1 MEHYTPDVG
10 RVLDYGSGKVP
21 RQTELLRQ
29 AGFDVH
35 PYEVH
40 ENRVEGVHVGD
51 GDVYINCSWDVIL
64 LSNVLNVQDDVTDA
78 AQNVVWALGRKPR
91 VVIFNMPNSPCYWA
105 RWGDKQIGPAGRRH
119 LLEDKLMAVLRSKD
133 YNLMQKYPYSG
144 GVVYVIDNGQ
154 APKEPP
160 KFLSTRFGY

>member
-64 LSNVLNVQDDVTDA
+64 LSNVLNVQSHVIKA
-78 AQNVVWALGRKPR
+78 ATLVKWAINRKPR
-91 VVIFNMPNSPCYWA
+91 AVIFNMPNGPCYWKDDRSPKA
-105 RWGDKQIGPAGRRH
+105 RNNELIDTMERAGVPMS
-119 LLEDKLMAVLRSKD
+119 LLTIH
-133 YNLMQKYPYSG
+133 KYAG
-144 GVVYVIDNGQ
+144 GVLYVIDNGQ